1 MTYKIKDMTSKTRKV
16 RKEKKKRKKVNIL
29 KGKYMKFKER
39 KPAELGDAQFFL

>member
-1 MTYKIKDMTSKTRKV
+1 MTYKIKDMTSKY
-16 RKEKKKRKKVNIL
+16 EKKRKKRKKVNIL